1 MDIHYNK
8 LIEHEDHILSLLPL
22 IEKIKCYSTYFIIFF
37 FFFSLLKKDGIR
49 SEIERIEKKEKP
61 FLYNNQMKQH

>member
-22 IEKIKCYSTYFIIFF
+22 IEKIKVIQLIYYIFF
-37 FFFSLLKKDGIR
+37 
-49 SEIERIEKKEKP
+49 
-61 FLYNNQMKQH
+61 HC